1 MKEEIPDDKTC
12 FQLFAP
18 SIGHKMASLNYFKI
32 QKYLYKKIE
41 KKDEISEI
49 YQYIYYCFYGRRKLE
64 DKSSPEKYF
73 YENTK
78 VKTNLK
84 DIFLKIFGRRD

>member
-1 MKEEIPDDKTC
+1 M
-12 FQLFAP
+12 
-18 SIGHKMASLNYFKI
+18 
-32 QKYLYKKIE
+32 
-41 KKDEISEI
+41 SEI
-49 YQYIYYCFYGRRKLE
+49 YQYIYYCFYGRRKLD

-84 DIFLKIFGRRD
+84 DIFLKIFGGKD

>member
-1 MKEEIPDDKTC
+1 MIKHV
-12 FQLFAP
+12 FN
-18 SIGHKMASLNYFKI
+18 SLHQVLNIKWQAKI
-32 QKYLYKKIE
+32 ILKYKNIYIKKQK
-41 KKDEISEI
+41 KKDEMSEI
-49 YQYIYYCFYGRRKLE
+49 YQYIYYYFYGRRKLD

>member
-12 FQLFAP
+12 FQLIAP
-18 SIGHKMASLNYFKI
+18 SIGHKKASKNYFKI

-49 YQYIYYCFYGRRKLE
+49 YQYIYYCFYGRRKLD

-84 DIFLKIFGRRD
+84 DIFLKIFGGRD